1 MNAVLSVISVLI
13 ASASVAV
20 AQGYGWQWSPRA
32 PMSMPTRFVGVE
44 VGGGVSMHQATL
56 PYVEDLVPCCE
67 FTSGSGVPL
76 RIAVYM
82 EDWWKPET
90 AVLFSGGV
98 TLHRSQF
105 TAQAAPLPDSGG
117 REIVTEYLFDA
128 ALTYLT
134 IGGGI
139 RQRLFDSYLS
149 VGLDLRA
156 SVNVAE
162 SYQLTERV
170 VSPDDYY
177 LKTNP
182 PSKEQEWE
190 PTVVDRAAVLVLEP
204 SVSVQYDI
212 PLGMGLVI
220 SPLVQ
225 VGMPILSLA
234 PDASWRYVSVTGGV
248 RLSRGL

>member
-1 MNAVLSVISVLI
+1 MRNVLTVIGMLV
-13 ASASVAV
+13 VAV
-20 AQGYGWQWSPRA
+20 STAWSQGYGWQWSPRT
-32 PMSMPTRFVGVE
+32 PMAMPTRFVGVE

-76 RIAVYM
+76 RIAVFL
-82 EDWWKPET
+82 EDWWQPQT
-90 AVLFSGGV
+90 AVSLSGGV
-98 TLHRSQF
+98 TMHQSQF

-134 IGGGI
+134 VSGGI

-149 VGLDLRA
+149 VGVDLRA
-156 SVNVAE
+156 SVNVSQ
-162 SYQLTERV
+162 SYELTERV

-182 PSKEQEWE
+182 PSKEQSWE
-190 PTVVDRAAVLVLEP
+190 PTVVDRSAVLVLEP

-225 VGMPILSLA
+225 VGIPILSLA
-234 PDASWRYVSVTGGV
+234 PDAQWRYVAVTGGV